1 MTDEPRPWEG
11 AEIGLTIGEIVMLSG
26 TWWAG
31 VENAALQ
38 QDARPECV
46 VDRGEWALE
55 RRKRLLLVST
65 WAHDN
70 DKLASRSKVG
80 RLEIV

>member
-1 MTDEPRPWEG
+1 VTDEPRPWEG
-11 AEIGLTIGEIVMLSG
+11 EEIGLTIGEIVMLSG

-46 VDRGEWALE
+46 MEWGE
-55 RRKRLLLVST
+55 
-65 WAHDN
+65 
-70 DKLASRSKVG
+70 
-80 RLEIV
+80 